1 MSSRKTLLVV
11 SGSLFALVAMGLLIA
26 GGVLLGISGTQQD
39 PDGFL
44 TSPTFELSTDTHA
57 LTSEQL
63 DLGAIRNDW
72 LPASWLATIKINAL
86 PLGDGPVFV
95 GIAEETDIDA
105 YMADVAYSEV
115 MWNSDDDP
123 VYHPREGRNAPGLPS
138 EQSFW
143 VASAEGVG
151 PQSVLWDIEPG
162 QWTVLIMNADAAPDV
177 SVDVSAGVT
186 TPWVVVLAVAL
197 LIGGLLCLV
206 TGAVL
211 LVFGVRRRRVMQED
225 ATAPVVPD
233 TPTVSTGANQ

>member
-11 SGSLFALVAMGLLIA
+11 SGSLVALVAVGLLIA
-26 GGVLLGISGTQQD
+26 GGVLGISGTRSD
-39 PDGFL
+39 SDGFL
-44 TSPTFELSTDTHA
+44 TSRTFELSTDTHA
-57 LTSEQL
+57 FTSEQL

-72 LPASWLATIKINAL
+72 LPASWLATIKVNAL
-86 PLGDGPVFV
+86 PLVDGPVFV

-105 YMADVAYSEV
+105 YLADVAYSEV

-177 SVDVSAGVT
+177 SVDVSAGVR
-186 TPWVVVLAVAL
+186 TPWLVIVAVAL

-206 TGAVL
+206 TGGVL
-211 LVFGVRRRRVMQED
+211 MVFGIRRRGVMQED
-225 ATAPVVPD
+225 MTAPVVPD
-233 TPTVSTGANQ
+233 APTMSTEANQ